1 MDWDHASARY
11 RFLAEAFDGTGGFA
25 PVVTYKNEPMPD
37 GSTRSTPAQAKPS
50 YLVQYPR
57 ESAAKYASRSALAVY
72 VNHLR
77 SACERYVGFLGR
89 RRALRQGVD
98 DPLRAA
104 FLKDA
109 DRRGSSLDQFF
120 LSVSLQAKARGAMLV
135 VLDMPTQA
143 PASLADQIATRAVP
157 YLREIRPELITDYTI
172 NAETGVFRSVSIDA
186 VHEIAG
192 KVEQVT
198 RTWTETGWAITKGKE
213 TVAQGEHNF
222 GACPVLALLESGT
235 SFPHVGRYAQIADLS
250 KDRFNAYAEL
260 REILR
265 SQTFSLLTLQVPR
278 ESALTFDVSAQ
289 SAAIGT
295 HSMLTHEGDTPAFIA
310 PDSGP
315 AQTYLATIEEL
326 EAAIKR
332 IQMDDATS
340 SNNARGGSAA
350 VESGVSRRLR
360 FEALNADLTTFAG
373 QVQSVERRVWAMFER
388 ALGLSASALV
398 EWPSDYNLVDSLAEL
413 DILASMQSTG
423 FPEVALAAKKR
434 TIAGAEFDAADDKTK
449 AAVLA
454 AIDEQAQ
461 AAQGA

>member
-1 MDWDHASARY
+1 MDWGHALARY

-25 PVVTYKNEPMPD
+25 PVVTYEDEPMAD
-37 GSTRSTPAQAKPS
+37 GSTRRTPVQARPS

-77 SACERYVGFLGR
+77 SACERYTGFLGR

-104 FLKDA
+104 FLDDA

-120 LSVSLQAKARGAMLV
+120 LSVALQTKARGAMLV

-157 YLREIRPELITDYTI
+157 YLREIKPELVTGYAI
-172 NAETGVFRSVSIDA
+172 NAETGLFRSVSIA
-186 VHEIAG
+186 AEHEIDG
-192 KVEQVT
+192 KPEQVT
-198 RTWTETGWAITKGKE
+198 RTWTETGWQITKGE
-213 TVAQGEHNF
+213 NTIAQGDHAF

-235 SFPHVGRYAQIADLS
+235 TFPSVGKFAQIADLS
-250 KDRFNAYAEL
+250 RDRFNAYAEL

-265 SQTFSLLTLQVPR
+265 SQTFSLLTLQVPT
-278 ESALTFDVSAQ
+278 EAAASFDVGKAS
-289 SAAIGT
+289 SAIGT
-295 HSMLTHEGDTPAFIA
+295 HSMLVHAGDTPAFIA

-315 AQTYLATIEEL
+315 AATYLATIEEL

-340 SNNARGGSAA
+340 ANNTRGGSAA
-350 VESGVSRRLR
+350 VESGVSRRMR
-360 FEALNADLTTFAG
+360 FESLNADLTTFAG
-373 QVQSVERRVWAMFER
+373 QLQSLERRVWAMFDR
-388 ALGLSASALV
+388 ALGLSKAPV
-398 EWPSDYNLVDSLAEL
+398 IEWPSDYNLVDSLAEL
-413 DILASMQSTG
+413 DILAAMRDTD
-423 FPEVALAAKKR
+423 FPPAALAAKRR
-434 TIAGAEFDAADDKTK
+434 TIAGAEFDASDDDTK
-449 AAVLA
+449 AAILL

-461 AAQGA
+461 AAAT